1 MRARVERGQ
10 TVVRAVLLVAA
21 VALIGVLLYR
31 QVSRLGVNR
40 VPVWVAA
47 TDLRAGQMV
56 TPGLMRLIQAP
67 PPKGALIEQAGIAG
81 RVLKAAKAAGQPFYA
96 ADLEPRPVPP
106 ALASTIPVGRLMAT
120 VRVSAL
126 DLPVRELRSGD
137 RLDIIQA
144 GPTGVTMVAHD
155 AFMMGNLSSGSGPR
169 EVNKI
174 LGVDISPPVL
184 DQAAASADAL
194 VLGVFP
200 EDVFPLAAAEASGHK
215 LKIVLHSDTE
225 VKSGVLLTP
234 DPPRPSPPGEGLP
247 AVEIIAGKTKEIVY
261 VRDDVRNITILPQA
275 RPKPTPRTGTQ

>member
-31 QVSRLGVNR
+31 QVSRLGGNR

-47 TDLRAGQMV
+47 TDLRPGQPI
-56 TPGLMRLIQAP
+56 TPSLMKLIQAP
-67 PPKGALIEQAGIAG
+67 PPKGALVEQAGIVG
-81 RVLKAAKAAGQPFYA
+81 RVLKTAKAAGQPFYS

-106 ALASTIPVGRLMAT
+106 ALATTIPVGRLMAT
-120 VRVSAL
+120 VKVAAL
-126 DLPVRELRSGD
+126 DLPTRELRNGD

-144 GPTGVTMVAHD
+144 GPNGVTMVAHD
-155 AFMMGNLSSGSGPR
+155 AFMMGNLTTQGAAR
-169 EVNKI
+169 ERNTIMGVN
-174 LGVDISPPVL
+174 LAPPTETEP
-184 DQAAASADAL
+184 AAPVEAL

-200 EDVFPLAAAEASGHK
+200 EDVFPLAAAEASGQK

-234 DPPRPSPPGEGLP
+234 DPPRPAPPGEGLP
-247 AVEIIAGKTKEIVY
+247 AVEIIVGKTKETIY
-261 VRDDVRNITILPQA
+261 VRDEVRNITILPPVRPQA
-275 RPKPTPRTGTQ
+275 TPRTGAQ

>member
-1 MRARVERGQ
+1 MRARTERGQ

-31 QVSRLGVNR
+31 QVSRLGGNR

-47 TDLRAGQMV
+47 VDLRPGQMV
-56 TPGLMRLIQAP
+56 TPGLMKLTQAP
-67 PPKGALIEQAGIAG
+67 PPKGALVEQLGIVG
-81 RVLKAAKAAGQPFYA
+81 RQLKVAKVAGQPFYN

-120 VRVSAL
+120 VKVAAL
-126 DLPVRELRSGD
+126 DLPTQELRQGD

-144 GPTGVTMVAHD
+144 GPDGVTMVAHD
-155 AFMMGNLSSGSGPR
+155 AFMMGNLSSQPKARDGSR
-169 EVNKI
+169 VM
-174 LGVDISPPVL
+174 GVDISPPT
-184 DQAAASADAL
+184 DAPASPAEAL

-234 DPPRPSPPGEGLP
+234 DPPRPAAPGEGLP
-247 AVEIIAGKTKEIVY
+247 AVEIITGKTKETIY
-261 VRDDVRNITILPQA
+261 VRDEVRNITILPPVRPQA
-275 RPKPTPRTGTQ
+275 TPRTGAQ